1 MNKCAKEYK
10 YGFTLIELV
19 IVLFIIGLASAVA
32 AVAFTQ
38 GLDSVKL
45 KASAKEVA
53 ATLRHAREQAVA
65 QKNIYTF
72 LIDKNGYALK
82 DNRDNAT
89 ENDKEDSPRF
99 AIQKEFKK
107 GVVFQNS
114 QDKPTEILFYP
125 LGDSTGGDIYLKN
138 SKGSA
143 YRVSVE
149 KLTARV
155 SISEAASSELQ

>member
-1 MNKCAKEYK
+1 MKERANVYK
-10 YGFTLIELV
+10 DGFTIIELV

-38 GLDSVKL
+38 GLDAVKL

-53 ATLRHAREQAVA
+53 ATLRHAREQAVS
-65 QKNIYTF
+65 QKNVYIF
-72 LIDKNGYALK
+72 LIDKNSYALK
-82 DNRDNAT
+82 ADGDNVL
-89 ENDKEDSPRF
+89 ENEKDDRLKFLMQRELRN
-99 AIQKEFKK
+99 
-107 GVVFQNS
+107 GVAFQNS
-114 QDKPTEILFYP
+114 QDKPTKILFYP
-125 LGDSTGGDIYLKN
+125 LGDSTGGHIYLKN

-155 SISEAASSELQ
+155 SIAEAVSSELR